1 MGVTRWGWFVT
12 TGMRDL
18 EGLLPRKVRD
28 AVGHLVSLVYF
39 IFLFFFPQPAEYGAE
54 EFSL

>member
-1 MGVTRWGWFVT
+1 MGVTRGGWFVT

-28 AVGHLVSLVYF
+28 VVGHLVSLLYF
-39 IFLFFFPQPAEYGAE
+39 YIFFPQPAEYGAE